1 MSEASAASASLR
13 RFRDDGLIS
22 DECEVIKSG
31 KEATVYCCKACA
43 SAGGGL
49 LAAKVYRPRQF
60 RSFKHDAVY
69 QAGRVILD
77 ARLRRTVA
85 KKTRRG
91 RGVQSGMWVAGEF
104 ETLQVLHEAG
114 ADVPRPLA
122 SSGSAILMEYVG
134 ARGSP
139 APTLNQVALDRQE
152 ARRLFDRVVENVEL
166 FLTCNRVH
174 ADLSAFNILYWRGR
188 IKIIDFPQAVDPRV
202 NPDALSLLLRDLGN
216 VHRYFA
222 RHGVQAAPARVAG
235 DLWRRY
241 LRAEL

>member
-1 MSEASAASASLR
+1 MSEISAAGASLR
-13 RFRDDGLIS
+13 RFRDDGVIT
-22 DECEVIKSG
+22 DECEVVKSG
-31 KEATVYCCKACA
+31 KEATVNCCRAGA
-43 SAGGGL
+43 SAGGEL

-60 RSFKHDAVY
+60 RSFKRDAVY

-77 ARLRRTVA
+77 ARFRRAVA

-91 RGVQSGMWVAGEF
+91 RGVQSGLWVASEF
-104 ETLQVLHEAG
+104 ETLKLLHEAG
-114 ADVPRPLA
+114 GDVPRPLA
-122 SSGSAILMEYVG
+122 MAGSAILMEYVG

-152 ARRLFDRVVENVEL
+152 ARRLFGRVVRNIEL
-166 FLTCNRVH
+166 FLSCDRVH

-188 IKIIDFPQAVDPRV
+188 ITIIDFPQAVDPRV
-202 NPDALSLLLRDLGN
+202 NRNAFSLLLRDLGN

-222 RHGVQAAPARVAG
+222 RHGVQAEPSRLA
-235 DLWRRY
+235 DKLWHRY